1 MTAVTVAA
9 FRLGLI
15 AAMKA
20 SGATASTS
28 NASRREFAGMRN
40 QHRDGA
46 AIDRAADGAEHVVAG
61 RLQRP
66 ADAHLGHDQGGQ
78 HRPQRQPQMQ
88 RRRDR
93 VGGRRPPP

>member
-1 MTAVTVAA
+1 MVGTSSTITAVTVAA
-9 FRLGLI
+9 LRLGLM

-28 NASRREFAGMRN
+28 SASKSAFAGMRD

-66 ADAHLGHDQGGQ
+66 ADAHLGDDERGQ
-78 HRPQRQPQMQ
+78 HRP
-88 RRRDR
+88 
-93 VGGRRPPP
+93 